1 MFREI
6 KKRKI
11 ILENRKPFT
20 EEATLFLQE
29 LNQSD
34 WIHSSLRLDGSNLSK
49 ETVERILRGEFL
61 VEVSVSNHATIG
73 NYQEAI
79 RLLTDMVDMN
89 MYLSETLLLKVYGT
103 MVKPALP
110 EYRRSN
116 PVLRMLDYNPP
127 HFKEIDEQ
135 IALFFGWLH
144 SDLHSSNPIE
154 KAAYIH
160 NKLIEIYPFE
170 SGSEAMARM
179 AAQYHLMI
187 SGYPPIQWN
196 ISEPEYYDAIRLYLK
211 KEDAGPIAD
220 VIERGVYNKME
231 VMMQI
236 TVRQ

>member
-11 ILENRKPFT
+11 ILENRKPFK
-20 EEATLFLQE
+20 EEAVSYLTE
-29 LNQSD
+29 LNLSD

-79 RLLTDMVDMN
+79 RLLTNMVDMN
-89 MYLSETLLLKVYGT
+89 MYLSESLLLKIYGAL
-103 MVKPALP
+103 VKPTLP

-127 HFKEIDEQ
+127 HFKEIEEQ
-135 IALFFGWLH
+135 MALFFGWLH
-144 SDLHSSNPIE
+144 SDLYSNNPIE

-160 NKLIEIYPFE
+160 NKMIEIYPFE
-170 SGSEAMARM
+170 TGSEAMARM
-179 AAQYHLMI
+179 VAQYHLMI
-187 SGYPPIQWN
+187 SGYPPIHWN

-211 KEDAGPIAD
+211 KEDAGPIND